1 MWSPSRIAEQRE
13 AKRKS
18 ASFVFLNLWPFAAI
32 MVVLVGIFMLRIRPH
47 EDYPRAPADLPKSQT
62 AVRQPGAGREDAI
75 RILVTRDGAI
85 YFNNAPTRLGDLAP
99 AVQKAVREGAENKV
113 YLSGDARAMNR
124 DVERVVEELRRA
136 GVKEISILTN

>member
-1 MWSPSRIAEQRE
+1 MWSPSRIAEQRT

-32 MVVLVGIFMLRIRPH
+32 MVVLVGIFMLRIHSGYTRG
-47 EDYPRAPADLPKSQT
+47 AADLPKSQT

-85 YFNNAPTRLGDLAP
+85 YFNNAPTPLGDLAP

-113 YLSGDARAMNR
+113 
-124 DVERVVEELRRA
+124 
-136 GVKEISILTN
+136 